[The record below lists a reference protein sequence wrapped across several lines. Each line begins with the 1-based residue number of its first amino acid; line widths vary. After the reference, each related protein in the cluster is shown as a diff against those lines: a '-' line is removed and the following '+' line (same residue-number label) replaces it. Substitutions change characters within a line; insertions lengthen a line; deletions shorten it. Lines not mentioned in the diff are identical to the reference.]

1 MGISSPR
8 TQLLANAARQA
19 NSAPG
24 IGAAQRGAAGLAR
37 RGSRRR
43 AGGGVMGR
51 GRALAL
57 AAVLVVTVSGGLAAR
72 ADAFVYWSQR
82 NGDRA
87 CEPRRHRRQS
97 EFHRRRRAPGVAVDG
112 QHIYW
117 ANSGGDTIGRAN
129 LDGTGVNQSF
139 ITGARYPHGVAVDGQ
154 HIYWTNNHATRSG
167 VRTSTAPA
175 SIRASSPARAT
186 PYGVAVDGQHIYWA
200 NYSTTRSAARTST
213 VPASIRASSPA
224 PAPRRGGG
232 RRPAHLLGQLLRS
245 GTIGRANLDG
255 TGVDQSFITGADGPH
270 GVAVDGQH
278 IYWAN
283 SPGAIGRANLDGT
296 GVDPASSPGRRTR
309 GGWRSTRGH
318 WRRRRRS
325 RLRRVARPTRSGRSL
340 IRALPCGEGA
350 GGPGIAS
357 CLDQTGRASGAAIDT
372 STTGPHTFT
381 VTATS
386 TDGQTATATETY
398 TVAAPATANPVLGE
412 LRESHLRWP
421 EGSSLPHITSHAKH
435 TPGRPAMGTTFS
447 FTLNQPATVRLIR
460 SPSKLRVESSSVN
473 GHRECVAQ
481 TKPNHPGRKCVRT
494 VTAATL
500 SLTAPSGTDKLGFAG
515 RISRTRKLSLGSYTA
530 TITAT
535 NASGEP
541 RRSRCGSRLSN
552 SPKPRAVPLLTER
565 DLTKSLSSQTPDHP
579 TPPHVPGR

>member
-1 MGISSPR
+1 
-8 TQLLANAARQA
+8 
-19 NSAPG
+19 
-24 IGAAQRGAAGLAR
+24 
-37 RGSRRR
+37 
-43 AGGGVMGR
+43 MGR

-82 NGDRA
+82 NAVGRA
-87 CEPRRHRRQS
+87 NLDGSDAAQS
-97 EFHRRRRAPGVAVDG
+97 FIAPAGYPQGVAVDG
-112 QHIYW
+112 QYVYW
-117 ANSGGDTIGRAN
+117 ANAWGDSVGRAKI
-129 LDGTGVNQSF
+129 DGTGIDQAFLSPA
-139 ITGARYPHGVAVDGQ
+139 TAGGTPQGVAVDGQ
-154 HIYWTNNHATRSG
+154 YIYWTNNR
-167 VRTSTAPA
+167 
-175 SIRASSPARAT
+175 
-186 PYGVAVDGQHIYWA
+186 
-200 NYSTTRSAARTST
+200 
-213 VPASIRASSPA
+213 
-224 PAPRRGGG
+224 
-232 RRPAHLLGQLLRS
+232 

-255 TGVDQSFITGADGPH
+255 TGVDQSFIVGVSDPD

-283 SPGAIGRANLDGT
+283 LVNNAIGRANLDGT
-296 GVDPASSPGRRTR
+296 GVDQAFITGASAPQGVAVNGQHIYWTNTSGTIGRANLDSSNVNQSFIT
-309 GGWRSTRGH
+309 GADVPDA
-318 WRRRRRS
+318 
-325 RLRRVARPTRSGRSL
+325 VAVDGQHIYWANAATGAIGRAGLDSSNVDQNFINGAQNPL
-340 IRALPCGEGA
+340 GLAVDALPLAPQASITTPAGGATYTVGQVVDSSFTCGEGA

-447 FTLNQPATVRLIR
+447 FTLNQPATVRLTFTQQA
-460 SPSKLRVESSSVN
+460 SGRVVSVN

-481 TKPNHPGRKCVRT
+481 TKPNHHGRKCVRT

-500 SLTAPSGTDKLGFAG
+500 SLTAPSGTDKLAFAG

-535 NASGEP
+535 NASGESSAP
-541 RRSRCGSRLSN
+541 
-552 SPKPRAVPLLTER
+552 
-565 DLTKSLSSQTPDHP
+565 KSLRFTI
-579 TPPHVPGR
+579 VK